1 MSDVT
6 MCIPYKKRSE
16 QSFSDYDHN
25 FSKFIKLFRE
35 LLSPNDK
42 NNVAAHILKA
52 KRFLTFS
59 EKIFSSSSVTEVFL
73 YFCMKGSATAWI
85 LQSELNMPE
94 ATAYRALK
102 KLRALKIV
110 VPAIKIS
117 KIKKSKGGP
126 RPVVWALSDAS
137 TEEISNAL
145 KLHFRTLSPKY
156 KVAEQVAQTIL
167 DDFMNRRNIEEI
179 SYREILIRV
188 RKMHIPFRTPDIAY
202 LASQYLHEMGMKV
215 WR

>member
-1 MSDVT
+1 MSDT
-6 MCIPYKKRSE
+6 ALCISYKTSE
-16 QSFSDYDHN
+16 KSLSDDDHN
-25 FSKFIKLFRE
+25 FGKFIKLFRE

-42 NNVAAHILKA
+42 NNGGDRLSRV

-126 RPVVWALSDAS
+126 RPVVWAISDAS

-167 DDFMNRRNIEEI
+167 DDYMNRRKIEDI

-188 RKMHIPFRTPDIAY
+188 REMHIPFRTPDIAY